1 MEGMSIKNSVGGGG
15 GPAADENIG
24 KELLATNE
32 DEYIHK

>member
-1 MEGMSIKNSVGGGG
+1 MEGMSIKNSVGGG